1 MVSGDSAGAT
11 SGEGM
16 GTVRLSRAHAYTKA
30 RRHSILVRALKRA
43 IPIISILSIV
53 LMVGYAYFDPFRNM
67 GGLTLGPISLS
78 GSQITMQSP
87 KLTGF
92 RKDGQPYEVIASA
105 ATQDA
110 RQPTMV
116 QLKDLRGKIATD
128 DKGGIAHLHADSGY
142 FDTQKENLN
151 LQENVSVK
159 MNNGQQILLNSAAI
173 DFKAGTVISQEP
185 VTVKLQSGTIEAQ
198 GLEVS
203 ENGKVLVFTGRVHS
217 VFEKMP
223 DDDSAPSGA
232 EALKQKTEIEK
243 PARATP

>member
-1 MVSGDSAGAT
+1 M
-11 SGEGM
+11 
-16 GTVRLSRAHAYTKA
+16 RLSRAHAYTKA
-30 RRHSILVRALKRA
+30 RRHSVLVQVLKRA
-43 IPIISILSIV
+43 IPLISILSIV
-53 LMVGYAYFDPFRNM
+53 LMIGFAYFDPFRNI

-116 QLKDLRGKIATD
+116 ELKDLRGKIATD
-128 DKGGIAHLHADSGY
+128 DKGTIAHLHADAGY

-151 LQENVSVK
+151 LRENVSVK
-159 MNNGQQILLNSAAI
+159 MDNGQQIHLNSAAI
-173 DFKAGTVISQEP
+173 DFKAGTVVSWEP
-185 VTVKLQSGTIEAQ
+185 VTVKLQSGIIEAQ

-203 ENGKVLVFTGRVHS
+203 DNGRVLVFTGRVHS
-217 VFEKMP
+217 VFEKIP
-223 DDDSAPSGA
+223 DDDSSPSGA
-232 EALKQKTEIEK
+232 ETIKRKTEIEK
-243 PARATP
+243 PASATP

>member
-1 MVSGDSAGAT
+1 MLSSDSAGAT
-11 SGEGM
+11 SGEGIAA
-16 GTVRLSRAHAYTKA
+16 VRISRAHAYTQA
-30 RRHSILVRALKRA
+30 RRHSTFVRLLKRA

-53 LMVGYAYFDPFRNM
+53 LMIGFAYFDPFRNIS
-67 GGLTLGPISLS
+67 GLTLGPISLS

-116 QLKDLRGKIATD
+116 ELKDLRGKLATD

-151 LQENVSVK
+151 LRENVSVK
-159 MNNGQQILLNSAAI
+159 TNNGQQIHLQSAAI
-173 DFKAGTVISQEP
+173 DFKAGTVVSQEP
-185 VTVKLQSGTIEAQ
+185 VTVQLQSGTIKAQ
-198 GLEVS
+198 GLQVS
-203 ENGKVLVFTGRVHS
+203 DNGKVLVFTGRVQS
-217 VFEKMP
+217 VFEKIP
-223 DDDSAPSGA
+223 DDEASSLGDPST
-232 EALKQKTEIEK
+232 KRKTEIEK
-243 PARATP
+243 PASAIP